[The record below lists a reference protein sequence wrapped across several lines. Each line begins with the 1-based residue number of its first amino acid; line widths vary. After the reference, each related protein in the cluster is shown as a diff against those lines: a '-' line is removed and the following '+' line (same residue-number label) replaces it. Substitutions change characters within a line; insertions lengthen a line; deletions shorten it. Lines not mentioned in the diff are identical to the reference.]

1 MFNLKKRTLAILA
14 FALVGTANA
23 APVSLG
29 SVGFNGIVPVEVAL
43 PWSGPFSNAFTFSL
57 LGGSRVQVGL
67 NTEFWPDDPVVPPSI
82 SFILSGGAGAGS
94 FLPQVTFDDD
104 SLFAGM
110 TLDGLVAGN
119 TYTLTI
125 EGSEASVLG
134 TTYSL
139 QLAALSV
146 PEPASYSL
154 VLASL
159 GLMGVTVARRRKSQ
173 GDQA

>member
-1 MFNLKKRTLAILA
+1 MLNLKKYTLAILA

-29 SVGFNGIVPVEVAL
+29 SVGFNGIAPVEVAL
-43 PWSGPFSNAFTFSL
+43 PWSGSFSNAFTFSL

-67 NTEFWPDDPVVPPSI
+67 NTEFYPDDPVVPPSI

-94 FLPQVTFDDD
+94 FLPQITFDDD
-104 SLFAGM
+104 SFFAGM
-110 TLDGLVAGN
+110 TLDGLDAGN

-125 EGSEASVLG
+125 EGSEANVLG

-139 QLAALSV
+139 QLAAMRVS
-146 PEPASYSL
+146 EPASYSL
-154 VLASL
+154 LIASL
-159 GLMGVTVARRRKSQ
+159 GLLGVTAARRKKTF
-173 GDQA
+173 GEQA